1 MKRIFA
7 LSAALALLCCLFGG
21 CAGDL
26 AANDRGESLPRV
38 TSNVT
43 ASPEPDNN
51 GEDNRGSMIPGMGP
65 GGASGNAG
73 NSGNGSSSG
82 NHSNGNSSSGP
93 DSGAGTG
100 SRSGGNGGGMTGRS
114 GGAAGGSSRNG
125 DQPGPVI
132 GRNADGTNYNTG
144 S

>member
-26 AANDRGESLPRV
+26 AANDSGESLPRV

-43 ASPEPDNN
+43 ASPEPDGN

-93 DSGAGTG
+93 DSGTGSGAGG
-100 SRSGGNGGGMTGRS
+100 SRSGGAGGGTT
-114 GGAAGGSSRNG
+114 GGSSRNG
-125 DQPGPVI
+125 GQLNPVI
-132 GRNADGTNYNTG
+132 GRNADGTNNTSG